1 MATQEKDEHG
11 PPLAGREKR
20 GMSPSSFPR
29 HKRSPSPDDQKHV
42 SVTPN
47 PSQSQSQS
55 QSQSDQK
62 RVPNYLRSTLSSAPY
77 PSTHSS
83 NKTKQTSTTQIQK
96 PATINRR
103 RSFDKPPQ
111 NSRLHKT
118 HTTTT
123 TTPTPTPTPTHQK
136 INLRSSSSLLVPKR
150 SSSLPKSFQ
159 KEEPVHKKNAGKSH
173 SLYARPTGTTVK
185 KTSTHV
191 SKKQNNPSTIATAS
205 STSSSPEDI
214 AYLNECQLPE
224 GLESSPAPITDQV
237 RCWVDQESNN
247 IKLPVDDIPILEE
260 ESLKEEEEE
269 EEEEEHDVIMMIHD
283 DAEQEKKQHK
293 DLIKSSTVSEEDQ
306 NQTRD
311 VQMEEAEATA
321 ELVPSPIEETNKVEI
336 NESHVEKESSAGKSA
351 IEGYEEEEEEEG
363 GGNHATK
370 IPRDHQSLDEKKE
383 ELVDGGGICHTEPE
397 EADHH
402 QCTPELTKPEKG
414 KGKEYYV
421 HHSQGKAYNEVIE
434 ETASKLIV
442 EKRKN
447 KVKALVGAFET
458 VISLHDQQHLA
469 EET

>member
-1 MATQEKDEHG
+1 MFQLHQT
-11 PPLAGREKR
+11 R
-20 GMSPSSFPR
+20 
-29 HKRSPSPDDQKHV
+29 PSPV
-42 SVTPN
+42 
-47 PSQSQSQS
+47 PSL
-55 QSQSDQK
+55 SDQK
-62 RVPNYLRSTLSSAPY
+62 RGPNYLRSTLSSAPY

-83 NKTKQTSTTQIQK
+83 NKTKQTSTTHIQK
-96 PATINRR
+96 PATLNRR
-103 RSFDKPPQ
+103 RSFDKPPP
-111 NSRLHKT
+111 NSRLNKT
-118 HTTTT
+118 H
-123 TTPTPTPTPTHQK
+123 TPTPTPTDQK
-136 INLRSSSSLLVPKR
+136 INLQSSSSLLVPKR

-185 KTSTHV
+185 KMSTHV

-214 AYLNECQLPE
+214 AYLNECQLQE
-224 GLESSPAPITDQV
+224 DLESSPAPITDQV
-237 RCWVDQESNN
+237 RGWVDQESNN

-260 ESLKEEEEE
+260 EK
-269 EEEEEHDVIMMIHD
+269 
-283 DAEQEKKQHK
+283 QEKKQHK

-311 VQMEEAEATA
+311 VQMEEAEAEAKA

-351 IEGYEEEEEEEG
+351 VEGYADG
-363 GGNHATK
+363 
-370 IPRDHQSLDEKKE
+370 EKKKKKTKKRIMQLKSQE
-383 ELVDGGGICHTEPE
+383 TTSLWTRRRKNWLMKEVFATCPE

-414 KGKEYYV
+414 KGKV

-447 KVKALVGAFET
+447 KVKALGAFET
-458 VISLHDQQHLA
+458 VISLQDQQHLA